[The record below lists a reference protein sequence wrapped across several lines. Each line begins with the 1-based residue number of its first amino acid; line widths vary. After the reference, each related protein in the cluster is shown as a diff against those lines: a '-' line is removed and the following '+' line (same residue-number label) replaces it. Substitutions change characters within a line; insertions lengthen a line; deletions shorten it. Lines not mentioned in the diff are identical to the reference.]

1 MGSSQVHGG
10 GMAGGVRAPLLAGL
24 VAALLQP
31 LAARAEMPEPAK
43 RGAGFKG
50 ATGSVVQYQEAAGA
64 RILYLEEKGGIL
76 LPVAPA
82 VPGSRRDDL
91 PPVAAS
97 ANAPAGAASGAA
109 ARKAAAPAGA
119 IARP

>member
-1 MGSSQVHGG
+1 MGSSQLHGN

-31 LAARAEMPEPAK
+31 LAAHAEMPVPAK

-50 ATGSVVQYQEAAGA
+50 ATGSVVLYHEAAGA

-97 ANAPAGAASGAA
+97 ASAPAGAAPGAA

-119 IARP
+119 VARP